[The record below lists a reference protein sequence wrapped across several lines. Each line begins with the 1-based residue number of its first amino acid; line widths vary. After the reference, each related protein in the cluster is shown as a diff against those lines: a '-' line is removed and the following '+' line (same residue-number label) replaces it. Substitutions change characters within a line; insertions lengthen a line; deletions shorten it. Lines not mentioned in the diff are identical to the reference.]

1 MDHLKT
7 TEGSSLSINTLIDM
21 AAQARRLSPL
31 LFYFLFPQRDPP
43 GQEGGTADVCKTGF
57 WEFRAPVSSF
67 ANAGV
72 PRPSQ

>member
-1 MDHLKT
+1 MDYLKT

-43 GQEGGTADVCKTGF
+43 GQEGGTADVSKRDLG
-57 WEFRAPVSSF
+57 SF
-67 ANAGV
+67 AL
-72 PRPSQ
+72 PRLPSLMQA